1 MKCVKCLLFLAM
13 NNNDN
18 ASISSSDES
27 LDIELPPPPT
37 AFSTSRVTPVICPSD
52 LGKITE
58 RK

>member
-1 MKCVKCLLFLAM
+1 M

-52 LGKITE
+52 LGKINE